1 MVFEMTFC
9 DVSVF
14 VLSWDDVCTIFEG
27 VYLNWDPDLFSH
39 RLQFHGWSTIFL
51 YPVCNRLLLF
61 LSMWKDAKDKELC
74 KQKYY
79 HYYIQM
85 LTCVWGVLTATNRHL
100 RLNTSN
106 GDTVWVLLTRHQVST
121 HRKSDYVALHVSEDQ
136 DHRMDTSKIVATVS
150 AS

>member
-1 MVFEMTFC
+1 MFR
-9 DVSVF
+9 DGSAF

-51 YPVCNRLLLF
+51 HPVCNRSLSF
-61 LSMWKDAKDKELC
+61 LSMWKARHAKDKELC
-74 KQKYY
+74 KQNVFLLYPNA
-79 HYYIQM
+79 HLCGGI
-85 LTCVWGVLTATNRHL
+85 LTATNRHL

-106 GDTVWVLLTRHQVST
+106 ADTVWVLLTRHQVST
-121 HRKSDYVALHVSEDQ
+121 HRRSDYVALHVSEDQ

-150 AS
+150 AW

>member
-1 MVFEMTFC
+1 MGEA
-9 DVSVF
+9 
-14 VLSWDDVCTIFEG
+14 
-27 VYLNWDPDLFSH
+27 PFSC
-39 RLQFHGWSTIFL
+39 IL
-51 YPVCNRLLLF
+51 YAIAYYLF
-61 LSMWKDAKDKELC
+61 LACGKT
-74 KQKYY
+74 QKIKNSVSKNIIIIISKCSPVYG
-79 HYYIQM
+79 
-85 LTCVWGVLTATNRHL
+85 GVLTATNRHL